1 VRCTTAPAWR
11 IDSIRCSWHLAAL
24 ISSGFP
30 IFLFR
35 KENTTPSSIFGSVVT
50 SFHFVSRSL
59 ELWVCAR
66 LVTDRQI
73 RDFWQR
79 FVAGYSK
86 VCGVQFLLSDW
97 GFSSLVVLIKLAEGI
112 GSACNRQRPGA
123 GVSGID

>member
-1 VRCTTAPAWR
+1 MT
-11 IDSIRCSWHLAAL
+11 
-24 ISSGFP
+24 
-30 IFLFR
+30 
-35 KENTTPSSIFGSVVT
+35 
-50 SFHFVSRSL
+50 RSL

-79 FVAGYSK
+79 FVEGYSK

-97 GFSSLVVLIKLAEGI
+97 GSSSLVVLIKLAEGI